1 MKYTNLFS
9 CRDKFNL
16 TTTVLGQYALP
27 SFLATYNLPKLS
39 GAFIWC
45 FFSATCIFKN
55 MLLWDSHLELGW
67 VIEYK
72 MYTLQTGFQS
82 VTVGFLQANQAGY
95 LPLKTFCQS
104 VMGDLD
110 TVKAA
115 IDEYPDFP
123 KKGILFQ
130 DIFGIFR

>member
-16 TTTVLGQYALP
+16 TTTLLRQYALP
-27 SFLATYNLPKLS
+27 SFLVTYNLPKLS
-39 GAFIWC
+39 GAFIWR
-45 FFSATCIFKN
+45 FFSAMCIFKN

-82 VTVGFLQANQAGY
+82 VTVGFLQANQA
-95 LPLKTFCQS
+95 
-104 VMGDLD
+104 
-110 TVKAA
+110 
-115 IDEYPDFP
+115 
-123 KKGILFQ
+123 
-130 DIFGIFR
+130 